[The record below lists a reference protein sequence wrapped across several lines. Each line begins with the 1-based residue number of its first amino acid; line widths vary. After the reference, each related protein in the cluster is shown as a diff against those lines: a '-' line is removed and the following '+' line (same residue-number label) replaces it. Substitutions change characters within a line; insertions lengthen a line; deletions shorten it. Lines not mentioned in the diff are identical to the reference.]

1 MVKIV
6 LIHADDVIE
15 EAEKLALSGSGILYV
30 SFEDDS
36 TQKSVSVIDKG
47 DGRVLRT
54 LDTSKADSTAVW
66 ILQTHQNL
74 FLIVEYDYEVRHKCV
89 HMYNNEVY
97 KRTLQLDIPLRSYQ
111 TSTNYISTT
120 ILCGGNHLLLHKA
133 ENEVA
138 AVNLN
143 QNIEAPATFKT
154 IQLNQMD
161 DIHNL
166 VWVPRDNEE
175 TGKGYLLASEYLYDR
190 FNSRIYELDLHAI
203 PTTLTPLQIPFMNS
217 YGCKNVA
224 FKSTMGKG
232 AILCYDACGKDT
244 GQAPQVNILRLEK
257 INE

>member
-111 TSTNYISTT
+111 TSTNYISPT
-120 ILCGGNHLLLHKA
+120 ILCGGNNLLLHKA

-143 QNIEAPATFKT
+143 QNIEAPAKFKT
-154 IQLNQMD
+154 IQLNQME
-161 DIHNL
+161 DIDSL
-166 VWVPRDNEE
+166 VWLPRDNEE

-224 FKSTMGKG
+224 FLCTMGKG
-232 AILCYDACGKDT
+232 AILCYDACGKDA
-244 GQAPQVNILRLEK
+244 GILGQVNILSLEK